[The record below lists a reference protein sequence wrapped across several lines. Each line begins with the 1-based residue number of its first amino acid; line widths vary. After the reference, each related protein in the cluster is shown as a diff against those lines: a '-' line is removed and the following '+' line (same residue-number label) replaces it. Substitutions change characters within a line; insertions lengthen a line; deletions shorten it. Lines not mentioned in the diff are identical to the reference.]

1 MRATAGRRRPE
12 SAISRK
18 PAPVRPEPLRADR
31 PTASGGDAT
40 MALEFIGT
48 TSKDGDCP
56 TLYRDTDTG
65 HIVVQGDRLTDPA
78 HLAQLR
84 DVKPSET
91 ESRSS
96 E

>member
-1 MRATAGRRRPE
+1 
-12 SAISRK
+12 
-18 PAPVRPEPLRADR
+18 
-31 PTASGGDAT
+31 

-91 ESRSS
+91 CVVVPAELLARFAPK